1 MKNHFTLIC
10 LLAACAPAAL
20 PGRAADKPTTAIAA
34 DLFPAPVLVKGK
46 GFEVKRSDLDEAV
59 ANVKADAIANG
70 QELPPDR
77 MPVVETKLLDHLTQV
92 QLLKL
97 KATDADR
104 AKAKLESDRRN
115 ALIKKQF
122 PNDEAL
128 LKQLKAR
135 GMTLEKF
142 NGRLADEALFETMLR
157 AKISVTEAQLQKYYT
172 DHPSKF
178 EEAEMVRASHI
189 MLRTKDGRT
198 GTEVTAEEKQ
208 AKKKQIE
215 DLLKRARAGEDF
227 AKLARQYSEDPT
239 AKDNGGEY
247 KFPRGALGLPE
258 FDAAAFSLQTNQ
270 VSDVV
275 TTQYGYHIIKLS
287 EKIPAHHVELAKV
300 SDELRVFLER
310 NEIEKMLPGYYVE
323 LKKEAG
329 VEFVDEKYKALEQ
342 QVAELS
348 AKAASEAAQVINT
361 PEKAK

>member
-247 KFPRGALGLPE
+247 KFPPRRP
-258 FDAAAFSLQTNQ
+258 
-270 VSDVV
+270 
-275 TTQYGYHIIKLS
+275 
-287 EKIPAHHVELAKV
+287 
-300 SDELRVFLER
+300 R
-310 NEIEKMLPGYYVE
+310 
-323 LKKEAG
+323 
-329 VEFVDEKYKALEQ
+329 
-342 QVAELS
+342 
-348 AKAASEAAQVINT
+348 T
-361 PEKAK
+361 PRI